1 MGKHF
6 INEGVVSDNP
16 DIGDDK
22 IILGLNSKEYLDNW
36 DNNSLITQINFIES
50 THSTSSHKSSGYAWE
65 KKQTEDSFT
74 QQSSAEIVNSLSMK
88 QKKKRKM
95 PNISFISFTKDSK
108 ALSLPDEDDN
118 SQNVISNKQEEE
130 TLADNTV
137 DE

>member
-1 MGKHF
+1 MYICYQFPVKF
-6 INEGVVSDNP
+6 YVA
-16 DIGDDK
+16 
-22 IILGLNSKEYLDNW
+22 LLC
-36 DNNSLITQINFIES
+36 
-50 THSTSSHKSSGYAWE
+50 YAWE

-74 QQSSAEIVNSLSMK
+74 QQSSAEIVNSSSMK

-108 ALSLPDEDDN
+108 APSLPDEDDD

-130 TLADNTV
+130 TLTDNTV